1 MYTNINS
8 RDDEFNRMQEKIKDT
23 IESIVTNPHISNTS
37 LNSSVS
43 ENTQSKHLYRVG
55 EPQK

>member
-43 ENTQSKHLYRVG
+43 ENTQSKHL
-55 EPQK
+55 